1 MKREE
6 KRRLEEEKTIRELL
20 GEEESKKY
28 WAAPADYTNKMLS
41 GCIGRIEKNSNSPTI
56 LRQIETIKKLQGVV
70 FMKKDTEKEKD
81 EIGKTRFLELLEKEP
96 KYDEDGNI
104 EDQEARTE
112 WEEELTK
119 AFNEDVLRLF
129 EEDESLENKLI
140 DLEESIAE
148 LKKDLGKH
156 KHLPTGETVKELD

>member
-6 KRRLEEEKTIRELL
+6 KRRIEEEKTIRELL

-41 GCIGRIEKNSNSPTI
+41 SCIGRIEKTSNSPAI
-56 LRQIETIKKLQGVV
+56 LRQTEIIKKLQGVV
-70 FMKKDTEKEKD
+70 FMEKEKD
-81 EIGKTRFLELLEKEP
+81 EIGKTKFLELLEKEP

-104 EDQEARTE
+104 EDQDARTE
-112 WEEELTK
+112 WQEELIK
-119 AFNEDVLRLF
+119 AFNEDVLQ
-129 EEDESLENKLI
+129 EYDEDKSLENKLI